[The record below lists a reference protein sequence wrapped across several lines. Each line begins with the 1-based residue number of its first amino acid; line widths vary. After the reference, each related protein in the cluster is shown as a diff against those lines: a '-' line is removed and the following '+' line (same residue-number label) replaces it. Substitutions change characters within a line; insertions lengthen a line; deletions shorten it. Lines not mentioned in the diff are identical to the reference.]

1 MTRLYD
7 AANKS
12 PMSTHKKN
20 IMIVVE
26 SPYGAGHMSTADT
39 MGKALLDRGAS
50 VTIASSLPSYSLSA
64 RAFNGMNRVIMP
76 GYGQDVQSGICDRVP
91 PPADAF
97 YRSRFEAL
105 KQGAIKHNINGVMI
119 ESWPF
124 GLSLYDQELG
134 DFVAWLADDAR
145 IPVYALCR
153 DVLGYPHVRHDPS
166 MPPGHHQP
174 ETLAANAHHDLIAT
188 KIINRY
194 FEHVFVASDVAVCP
208 LTESFNHF
216 AKIRPIVNHAGF
228 FAPAMPQPA
237 AMDDRNRPVIVAG
250 GGSFRGVVRDHTIQL
265 VSTIAAALPH
275 TTLKDNPLHILV
287 GNEAS
292 DNDMRDVFNCAAAHA
307 AGTILVERNRPDFRQ
322 MVANAALLVHKGSQ
336 NMAMEALSA
345 LERRP
350 VAQLMSP
357 LTDEQGN
364 PWLEHRV
371 RAHAF
376 ERAGLGTMLPDDA
389 AHNPIATAR
398 AIETALYTAQKTH
411 TTGHRVNTAGA
422 ANIARTIVF

>member
-1 MTRLYD
+1 
-7 AANKS
+7 
-12 PMSTHKKN
+12 MSTNTKN

-26 SPYGAGHMSTADT
+26 SPYGAGHMSTVDT

-50 VTIASSLPSYSLSA
+50 VAIASSMPSYSLSS
-64 RAFNGMNRVIMP
+64 RAFSGMNRIIMP
-76 GYGQDVQSGICDRVP
+76 GYGQDPQSGICDRVP

-105 KQGAIKHNINGVMI
+105 KQGAIKHNINSVII

-124 GLSLYDQELG
+124 GLSLYDREFG

-166 MPPGHHQP
+166 IPPGHHQP

-216 AKIRPIVNHAGF
+216 AKIRPMVNHAGF
-228 FAPAMPQPA
+228 FAPTMPSPR
-237 AMDDRNRPVIVAG
+237 AMDDNNRPVIIAG

-265 VSTIAAALPH
+265 VKTIAAALPH
-275 TTLKDNPLHILV
+275 TALKDNPLHILV
-287 GNEAS
+287 GGEAS
-292 DNDMRDVFNCAAAHA
+292 NDDMRDVFNSAATHA
-307 AGTILVERNRPDFRQ
+307 TGPVLVERNRSDFRQ
-322 MVANAALLVHKGSQ
+322 MVADAALLVHKGSQ

-350 VAQLMSP
+350 VAQLMFP

-371 RAHAF
+371 RARAF
-376 ERAGLGTMLPDDA
+376 ERAGLGMTLPDSA
-389 AHNPIATAR
+389 LNNPTATAK
-398 AIETALYTAQKTH
+398 AIKTALHTAQTS
-411 TTGHRVNTAGA
+411 HRRGINVNLNGA
-422 ANIARTIVF
+422 HNIARTIVF